1 MSILLFQDSRTEERI
16 EGTGMGEELNNMNLK
31 VGDRFTFTK
40 TISESDVYLFA
51 GITGDLNP
59 NHVDEQ
65 FCKTTMFGSRIAH
78 GALTFALCST
88 VCSRAASLTGRTC
101 LLTGF
106 DKVRFLK
113 PVYLGDT
120 LTASFLTTE
129 INYVTRIFSGVCEVR
144 NQQGEVVVKGIC
156 LQKWVRN

>member
-1 MSILLFQDSRTEERI
+1 MTE
-16 EGTGMGEELNNMNLK
+16 MKLK
-31 VGDRFTFTK
+31 TGDRFTFTK

-59 NHVDEQ
+59 NHVDEE
-65 FCKTTMFGSRIAH
+65 FCKTTMFGSRIVH

-88 VCSRAASLTGRTC
+88 VCSKAAALTGRTC

-106 DKVRFLK
+106 DRVRFLK
-113 PVYLGDT
+113 PVFPGDT

-129 INYVTRIFSGVCEVR
+129 IDFKACRFTGECEVS
-144 NQQGEVVVKGIC
+144 NQRGEVVVKGIC
-156 LQKWVRN
+156 LQKWVS